1 MRLIVCLIP
10 LLCGCSTPAIRCDAR
25 LQPINPP
32 NPGGIATAV
41 VGAPST
47 DLQTHHARRAP

>member
-1 MRLIVCLIP
+1 MRLILCLIP

-32 NPGGIATAV
+32 TPRGIATAV

-47 DLQTHHARRAP
+47 DINHARRAP